1 MKKHSFIKYVASLLL
16 CSLLLDAHIAFCCDN
31 DKAKYEKTEHLSSP
45 IAPGQTLEL
54 QNNIGK
60 ITVTGADV
68 KNCDVTATI
77 IAKATTEKKAQKL
90 AEEVQIKLRS
100 YADKLYI
107 KIKVPDNKSEQ
118 SITIDFDITVP
129 KETALQLAADVGEIN
144 ITNITRS
151 IKAET
156 DVGAISCKEIT
167 GDIDIETDVGEVK
180 VLYSK
185 TAPSLCNADIKTDIG
200 AIDLTA
206 PTNLSANVDLSTNIG
221 GIETDLPL
229 NIKGTLG
236 KKTSGTIGNGEGK
249 ITLKTNI
256 GLIKIR

>member
-16 CSLLLDAHIAFCCDN
+16 CSLLLDARIACCCDN

-54 QNNIGK
+54 QNNVGK

-68 KNCDVTATI
+68 KDCNVTATI
-77 IAKATTEKKAQKL
+77 TAKATTEEKAEKL
-90 AEEVQIKLRS
+90 AEEVQIKLQPHG
-100 YADKLYI
+100 DKLHI
-107 KIKVPDNKSEQ
+107 KTEAPDNKSEQ

-144 ITNITRS
+144 ITDITKS

-167 GDIDIETDVGEVK
+167 GDIDIQTNVGEVK
-180 VLYSK
+180 VLYSR
-185 TAPSLCNADIKTDIG
+185 TAPGTCNANIKTDIG
-200 AIDLTA
+200 EINFAA
-206 PTNLSANVDLSTNIG
+206 PPDLSAKVNASTDIG
-221 GIETDLPL
+221 SIETSLPL
-229 NIKGTLG
+229 TIKGILG
-236 KKTSGTIGNGEGK
+236 KKSSGTIGKGEGK
-249 ITLKTNI
+249 ITLETNI
-256 GLIKIR
+256 GSIKIK